1 MQEENVGGKTEDI
14 LLCFVLGFKCK
25 KAGNDSSAGKFY
37 CDV

>member
-25 KAGNDSSAGKFY
+25 KAGNPA
-37 CDV
+37 